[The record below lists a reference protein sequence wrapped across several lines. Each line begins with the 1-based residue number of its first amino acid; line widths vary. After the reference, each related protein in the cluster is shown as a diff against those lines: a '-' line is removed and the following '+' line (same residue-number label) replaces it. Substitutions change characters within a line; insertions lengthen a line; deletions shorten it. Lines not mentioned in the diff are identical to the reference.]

1 MIADGACRGSGG
13 RFSAGFDDLRS
24 PFLHPA
30 DEFLLEPG
38 FIVDDPKDPR
48 QLVQTIENLLQNSK
62 KIEWMGLNA
71 RRRAEDYFS
80 YEQLSKSLI
89 KALDSATLK

>member
-1 MIADGACRGSGG
+1 MANN
-13 RFSAGFDDLRS
+13 
-24 PFLHPA
+24 
-30 DEFLLEPG
+30 ETG
-38 FIVDDPKDPR
+38 FIIDDPKDPR